1 MAKIASAAI
10 SSRRPYV
17 VGLPVH
23 DYWHPLSNLW
33 HTLAMLGRSSKRKV
47 TDPNV
52 RAFLT
57 VQRATGQVPPEKPE
71 EDTRNPHAVALGKLG
86 GAKGGKARAAKLS
99 GKKRVEIA
107 R

>member
-1 MAKIASAAI
+1 M
-10 SSRRPYV
+10 P
-17 VGLPVH
+17 
-23 DYWHPLSNLW
+23 
-33 HTLAMLGRSSKRKV
+33 TRSSKAKRKE

-57 VQRATGQVPPEKPE
+57 VMRATGQLPPEEPPK
-71 EDTRNPHAVALGKLG
+71 DTRNPHAVALGKLG

-107 R
+107 RKAARARWGG